1 LTNLRYT
8 AGESS
13 VLDVVDAQN
22 ALISAENSEVDGV
35 VRYRLALAQLQTLT
49 GRL

>member
-1 LTNLRYT
+1 
-8 AGESS
+8 

-22 ALISAENSEVDGV
+22 TLVVAENGRVEGV
-35 VRYRLALAQLQTLT
+35 VRYRLALAQLETLT